1 MADTPH
7 DSSGTTLCFPSTAA
21 TCYYTVTN
29 IVYNLTDPGADD
41 TIDISHLGLTT
52 GAEVLSQS
60 RPLSG
65 SATDTGREITFD
77 FIGKSPLKDKTTG
90 TLTITGG
97 LSIAAAGT
105 VRTSSITLA
114 TNDVIKGS
122 ATIRI
127 ARV

>member
-1 MADTPH
+1 MASH
-7 DSSGTTLCFPSTAA
+7 AQGTTFTFAG
-21 TCYYTVTN
+21 TGYTVTSITYSMN
-29 IVYNLTDPGADD
+29 NVGGDD

-77 FIGKSPLKDKTTG
+77 FIGKTPLKDKTTG

-97 LSIAAAGT
+97 LAIAAAGT